1 MRSFHLAPACGHG
14 VALLACF
21 CILDA
26 LCASEWRQFRGS
38 SGQGLSQA
46 TGVPVTWDAKNNI
59 RWRTPVEGNGWSSP
73 ILSND
78 RVYVTSAV
86 VQPSSGAS
94 LRAVCLDAQ
103 SGRVIWNVEALS
115 ADREQVEPVHEK
127 NSLASP
133 TPLVDFDRL
142 YVHFGHMGTA
152 ALDFDGK
159 VIWRQT
165 ALEYSPVHGNGGS
178 PALVDDLVVFSC
190 DGGDDPFLAA
200 LDRLSGKIRWKTPR
214 RIDVQKSFSFST
226 PLVIEVAGKKQI
238 VCPAS
243 GLVAGY
249 DPKDGVEL
257 WRVRYG
263 DGYSVIP
270 RPVFAHGLLF
280 ICTGFDRP
288 AVYAIRPVSHGGDLT
303 GTHVVWRHTKGAPN
317 TPSPIV
323 VGDELYFVSDAGVA
337 SCLDARTGKVH
348 WSERLGG
355 ALSASPV
362 AAENRL
368 YFLNEEGTCY
378 VVSADTTFNVLST
391 NELGE
396 RTLASPAVMDGALIL
411 RSESHLWRIGK

>member
-1 MRSFHLAPACGHG
+1 
-14 VALLACF
+14 V
-21 CILDA
+21 
-26 LCASEWRQFRGS
+26 
-38 SGQGLSQA
+38 
-46 TGVPVTWDAKNNI
+46 
-59 RWRTPVEGNGWSSP
+59 
-73 ILSND
+73 
-78 RVYVTSAV
+78 
-86 VQPSSGAS
+86 S
-94 LRAVCLDAQ
+94 LRAVCLDADD
-103 SGRVIWNVEALS
+103 GRLIWDVEALT
-115 ADREQVEPVHEK
+115 ADREKAGVVHEK

-152 ALDFDGK
+152 AVDFDGK
-159 VIWRQT
+159 VVWRQT
-165 ALEYSPVHGNGGS
+165 ALEYSPVHGNGAS
-178 PALVDDLVVFSC
+178 PALVDDLIVFSC

-200 LDRLSGKIRWKTPR
+200 LDRLSGEVRWKTPR
-214 RIDVQKSFSFST
+214 RNKVPKSFSFST
-226 PLVIEVAGKKQI
+226 PLIIEIEGKKQI

-243 GLVAGY
+243 GLVAAY
-249 DPKDGVEL
+249 DARDGVEQ

-288 AVYAIRPVSHGGDLT
+288 SICAIRPASHGGDLT
-303 GTHVVWRHTKGAPN
+303 GTHVAWRHTKGAPN

-323 VGDELYFVSDAGVA
+323 VGDELYFVSDSGVA
-337 SCLDARTGKVH
+337 SCLDARTGKAH

-355 ALSASPV
+355 AFSASPV
-362 AAENRL
+362 AAEERL

-378 VVSADTTFNVLST
+378 VVAANSEFKLLAT

-396 RTLASPAVMDGALIL
+396 RTFASPAVADGALYS